1 PLPKPKWD
9 EMCFQWCKQQDR
21 KRKENKAPDCK
32 MICFKRLLDQ
42 NKKAKDENNNNSWKI
57 KLRKIDDIDGNNGDI
72 AKTLYD
78 KNTTSLNGGNNNNND
93 CDHDHD
99 HERSNNIKRKNFLDG
114 YCIYYVKGLEN
125 CDKHVESMKSADES
139 LNRNLWLQNESEE
152 YEIDLGDK
160 LEQAKLETTRVI
172 KRAFTPG
179 FQLAKRYFE
188 SWSDGTQFSFFRKFY
203 HSAQR
208 MDAVHLVQ
216 ENVKKA

>member
-1 PLPKPKWD
+1 VIGNDEETKTVLVKNNNNTYACLLAKHTDFSRSEFSLSTKPLPKPKWD

-93 CDHDHD
+93 SA
-99 HERSNNIKRKNFLDG
+99 ESGPVVSMNSVPVLPIVNTAGANVWNSRSSVYNAHTVTAIG
-114 YCIYYVKGLEN
+114 I
-125 CDKHVESMKSADES
+125 VE
-139 LNRNLWLQNESEE
+139 
-152 YEIDLGDK
+152 
-160 LEQAKLETTRVI
+160 
-172 KRAFTPG
+172 
-179 FQLAKRYFE
+179 
-188 SWSDGTQFSFFRKFY
+188 
-203 HSAQR
+203 
-208 MDAVHLVQ
+208 
-216 ENVKKA
+216 